1 MFRVSFCCDVCIPAL
16 CKRHLEVQYQYLSF
30 SRLRPKPHS
39 PLLIFLLACATGS
52 ADRKPFAWSGRLI
65 SNFLVL
71 KEDNQF
77 VILPPYFL
85 HTSSILPPSHV
96 HTSFMW
102 HGIEAFLSFS
112 IQARPRFITVMSAIR
127 EGLNFFFA
135 LYIWIAILLL
145 NEVTTSSWSLD
156 CM

>member
-71 KEDNQF
+71 KEDNYF
-77 VILPPYFL
+77 LHTSSILPPYFL
-85 HTSSILPPSHV
+85 HTSSFTCSHKFQV
-96 HTSFMW
+96 TRHR
-102 HGIEAFLSFS
+102 SFS
-112 IQARPRFITVMSAIR
+112 IIFHPSSSKIHYSHECNQRGTELFLCPLHLDF
-127 EGLNFFFA
+127 NFV
-135 LYIWIAILLL
+135 L